1 MNNTIAVFELA
12 LAGGLLYYA
21 SKNEVNKPIIY
32 LTSGYLLFG
41 AYMNFNKRVKIVQI
55 WILQQ

>member
-32 LTSGYLLFG
+32 LTSGYLRFG
-41 AYMNFNKRVKIVQI
+41 AYMNFNKRVKIV
-55 WILQQ
+55 